1 MIEKTELVR
10 TIDYTNV
17 LIGDISI
24 IIGLVLLSW
33 LWSEQRILMF
43 VGASLYSFFTVMWHF
58 PPELLTY

>member
-33 LWSEQRILMF
+33 LWREQRLLMF
-43 VGASLYSFFTVMWHF
+43 VGASLYSLFTVLWHY
-58 PPELLTY
+58 PPGILTY